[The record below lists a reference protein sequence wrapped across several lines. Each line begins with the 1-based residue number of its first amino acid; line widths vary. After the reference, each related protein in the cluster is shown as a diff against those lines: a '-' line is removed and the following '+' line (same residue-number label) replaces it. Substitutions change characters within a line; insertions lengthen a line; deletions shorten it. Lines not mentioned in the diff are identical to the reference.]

1 MVLVYTVVPILTVG
15 VVLVWLGPDGALSE
29 QILQVVF
36 IGLAGLT
43 VPHMIVVTHENRHN
57 RASKASDPC

>member
-1 MVLVYTVVPILTVG
+1 
-15 VVLVWLGPDGALSE
+15 VLVWLGPDGALSE

-43 VPHMIVVTHENRHN
+43 VPHMIVVTQENRHR
-57 RASKASDPC
+57 RASRSPDLS